1 MAGDNRSNEL
11 LNILPSS
18 MATRLRR
25 RVNPQST
32 KDALRKLCDSGDY
45 EFAMLL
51 LEYITGLGD
60 AKTLFMAI
68 PSDKRPVECNIH
80 ESTNTLFVHLVIE
93 NEAGRD
99 ESCIAM
105 DDYESVL
112 DMIVRPCTLN
122 EWKYVK
128 NEENTGDSSIESI
141 TLSL

>member
-1 MAGDNRSNEL
+1 MTKENSANEL

-25 RVNPQST
+25 RINPQST

-60 AKTLFMAI
+60 AKTLFMAV
-68 PSDKRPVECNIH
+68 PSDKRPVECNVV
-80 ESTNTLFVHLVIE
+80 ESTSTLFIHVHVE

-99 ESCIAM
+99 EVCIAI

-112 DMIVRPCTLN
+112 DMTVRPCTLN
-122 EWKYVK
+122 EWRFIK
-128 NEENTGDSSIESI
+128 NEERGDGYTVETV